1 MAVRSRGPDCQE
13 KNPLCRE
20 QELAAAPKGG
30 PKLSV
35 EAVRSFV
42 ARSGEAWAVY
52 RSQAVFPAA
61 VALALLYL
69 SVLSFVRPAQP
80 MPHRAAAS
88 LAVLC

>member
-1 MAVRSRGPDCQE
+1 M
-13 KNPLCRE
+13 
-20 QELAAAPKGG
+20 
-30 PKLSV
+30 SV

-42 ARSGEAWAVY
+42 AKSGEAWAVY

-80 MPHRAAAS
+80 MYYHVAAQ
-88 LAVLC
+88 LALLC